1 MVFKKDKDR
10 EKGAQL
16 IRDEA
21 QKINNLFLRLS
32 HATTPKVHIGGVS
45 SYPNVG
51 GDDAYMP
58 QGILMCTCM
67 WG

>member
-32 HATTPKVHIGGVS
+32 HATTPKV
-45 SYPNVG
+45 G
-51 GDDAYMP
+51 GDDMYMP
-58 QGILMCTCM
+58 QGILTCR

>member
-32 HATTPKVHIGGVS
+32 HATTPKVHIGVDGVS
-45 SYPNVG
+45 RYPNV
-51 GDDAYMP
+51 
-58 QGILMCTCM
+58 
-67 WG
+67 